1 MNLTKIAFAA
11 LVAVSVPAL
20 GIAEPPNG
28 GSVSGKVMLS
38 GSPPKFKPL
47 DLSKEPECVKLH
59 APSPLFPENVVTGP
73 GNSLRNVVVYISAG
87 ANDNYPPVSTAASF
101 DQQGCHYTT
110 HVLALRVGQEIK
122 ISNND
127 PFSHNIHPL
136 AKVNREWNKMQPPGT
151 PAFSYAYDHE
161 EFIPIKC
168 NIHPWMQ
175 GYFVVLKTGHFAVTG
190 EDGRFSLPDLP
201 PGHYVVTAWH
211 EAYGTQSKEIT
222 ITGGEAIPLDFTFSA
237 KP

>member
-1 MNLTKIAFAA
+1 M
-11 LVAVSVPAL
+11 AVLAMGVPAAA
-20 GIAEPPNG
+20 IAAPPNG
-28 GSVSGKVMLS
+28 GTIGGKVTLS
-38 GSPPKFKPL
+38 GAPPKSKPL
-47 DLSKEPECVKLH
+47 DLSKEPDCVKMH
-59 APSPLFPENVVTGP
+59 ASNPLYSENVVVGP

-87 ANDNYPPVSTAASF
+87 VNDNYEGSTGPAPF

-110 HVLALRVGQEIK
+110 HVLALRIGQEVK
-122 ISNND
+122 ISNSD

-136 AKVNREWNKMQPPGT
+136 AKINREWNKMQPAGT
-151 PAFSYAYDHE
+151 PPFTYAYDHE
-161 EFIPIKC
+161 EIIPIKC

-175 GYFVVLKTGHFAVTG
+175 GYFVVLKTGHFSVTG
-190 EDGRFSLPDLP
+190 DDGRFTLPDLP

-222 ITGGEAIPLDFTFSA
+222 INGGESVSLDFSFAA